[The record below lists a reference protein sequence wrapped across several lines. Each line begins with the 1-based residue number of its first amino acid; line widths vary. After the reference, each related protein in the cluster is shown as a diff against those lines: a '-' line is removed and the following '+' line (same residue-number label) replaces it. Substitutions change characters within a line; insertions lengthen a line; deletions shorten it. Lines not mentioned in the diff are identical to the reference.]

1 MTDSNVLARYADER
15 LPRYTS
21 YPTAPHFTAA
31 ISSPIYREWLA
42 TLPHEAPIS
51 LYVHIPFCRSMCWY
65 CGCHTI
71 ITRQDEPINDYLA
84 ALRREIIAVTDIVGA
99 STGVGHIHFGGGT
112 PTIIAPDAFRD
123 LLGLLRERFRVV
135 DDAEI
140 AVEID
145 PRTLAP
151 AMAAALAGAG
161 VTRVSFGVQTFDP
174 VVQKA
179 INRVQSFE
187 QTAAAVTAL
196 RSSGVKGVNF
206 DLIYGL
212 PQQTVPSCIET
223 VEKCL
228 ELRPDRFS
236 VFGYAH
242 VPSFKK
248 HQRKIVE
255 SDLPDSELRFA
266 QAEAI
271 AAALVGAGYV
281 RIGFDHYALPNDPLQ
296 RAQASG
302 ALRRNFQ
309 GYTADS
315 CETLIGFGASAIGRL
330 PQGYVQN
337 ETVIRRYADQT
348 SQDGLAAARGYA
360 LTDDDRLR
368 ADIIERLMCDLEV
381 DVGRIANAH
390 GASLH
395 VLAEAMPRLQTL
407 ADEGLVR
414 LEGARI
420 RVPEKL
426 RMLVRT
432 VASIFDAHLA
442 TSARTYSRAV

>member
-1 MTDSNVLARYADER
+1 MVSNDLLARYAGER

-31 ISSPIYREWLA
+31 VSSPVYREWLA
-42 TLPHEAPIS
+42 SLPASTATS
-51 LYVHIPFCRSMCWY
+51 LYVHVPFCRSMCWY
-65 CGCHTI
+65 CGCHTV
-71 ITRQDEPINDYLA
+71 ITRKDEPITDYLA
-84 ALRREIIAVTDIVGA
+84 ALRREIITV
-99 STGVGHIHFGGGT
+99 SGVAGTSAEVHHVHFGGGT
-112 PTIIAPDAFRD
+112 PTIVSPEAFRD
-123 LLGLLRERFRVV
+123 LIALLRARFRIVG
-135 DDAEI
+135 DAEI

-145 PRTLAP
+145 PRTLTS
-151 AMAAALAGAG
+151 AMAVALGAAG

-174 VVQKA
+174 AVQKA

-187 QTAAAVTAL
+187 QTAAAITAL
-196 RSSGVKGVNF
+196 RAGGVNGVNF

-212 PQQTVPSCIET
+212 PRQTVRSCIET

-228 ELRPDRFS
+228 ELRPDRLS

-242 VPSFKK
+242 VPAFKK

-255 SDLPDSELRFA
+255 SDLPDSERRLA

-271 AAALVGAGYV
+271 AAALVAAGYM
-281 RIGFDHYALPNDPLQ
+281 RIGFDHYALPGDSLQ
-296 RAQASG
+296 HAQARG

-309 GYTADS
+309 GYTADG
-315 CETLIGFGASAIGRL
+315 CATLIGFGASAIGRL

-348 SQDGLAAARGYA
+348 SQDGLAATKGYA
-360 LTDDDRLR
+360 LSDDDRLR

-381 DVGRIANAH
+381 DFRVADARDASSRI
-390 GASLH
+390 
-395 VLAEAMPRLQTL
+395 LAEAMPRLQVL
-407 ADEGLVR
+407 ADDGLVR
-414 LEGARI
+414 LEGSRI
-420 RVPEKL
+420 RVPEEF

-432 VASIFDAHLA
+432 VASIFDAYLT
-442 TSARTYSRAV
+442 TSGRAYSRAV